1 MGAAGSKLE
10 KALGD
15 QFPEGE
21 RYFGL
26 ENFGNTCYCNSVLQ
40 ALYFCV
46 PFREQLL
53 EYYGNN
59 KSIGDAEENLLTCLA
74 DLFSQISSQKKKT
87 GVIAPKRFVQRL
99 KKQNELFRS
108 YMHQDAHEFLNF
120 LLNELVDI
128 LEKEAQGAKTD
139 QDALSPSEKT
149 ANGHRNGPTNG
160 AQKEPLVTWVHKN
173 FQGILTNETRC
184 LRCETVTA
192 RDETFF
198 DLSLDIEQNSS
209 ITSCLKNFSS
219 TETLNAEDKF
229 FCDKCCSLQ
238 EAQKR
243 MKIKKPPHILVIH
256 LKRFKYIE
264 QLGRYKKLS
273 YRVVFPLELKLS
285 NTVEDADIEYSLFA
299 VVVHVRF
306 MHERLRTHPE
316 SVAFFGG
323 GAREKA
329 MVESRFKELLS
340 HSKLLLKK
348 KWLFGILDDFITKQ
362 LPHNVTWGL
371 SLLYALEHK
380 GDRASVSVQGELAHA
395 LRFLA
400 SVVSQSFLAFG
411 DILELHRKL
420 IELSGGINRI
430 FELEELLDARQS
442 GDFMSAQKM
451 LARELTCDIM
461 RGGSLL
467 VTGPN
472 GSGKSSI
479 FRVLRGLWPVA
490 SGRLSKPSEDVDEE
504 AGSGCGIFYVP
515 QRPYTCLG
523 TLRDQIIYPLSR
535 EEAEVRALKIY
546 GKVVLDRATFPG
558 HKSMIWRAMRE
569 IVKLRQVTTVEDYW
583 PVMCPTRMMDGNRHG
598 RT

>member
-1 MGAAGSKLE
+1 MGATGSKLE

-40 ALYFCV
+40 LSSESTLIFVVLGFGRRIETVIPWFDALYFCV

-53 EYYGNN
+53 DYYSNS

-74 DLFSQISSQKKKT
+74 DLFTQISSQKKKT

-99 KKQNELFRS
+99 KKQNEIFRS

-128 LEKEAQGAKTD
+128 LEKEAHAIKS
-139 QDALSPSEKT
+139 DAESSSPSEKIS
-149 ANGHRNGPTNG
+149 NGPKTGQANG

-173 FQGILTNETRC
+173 FQGLLTNETRC

-192 RDETFF
+192 RDETFL

-264 QLGRYKKLS
+264 QLGRYKKLL

-285 NTVEDADIEYSLFA
+285 NTMEDADSEYSLFA
-299 VVVHVRF
+299 VVVHVGSGPNHGHYVSLVKSHNHWLF
-306 MHERLRTHPE
+306 FDDENVEMIDE
-316 SVAFFGG
+316 SVVQTFFG
-323 GAREKA
+323 
-329 MVESRFKELLS
+329 
-340 HSKLLLKK
+340 
-348 KWLFGILDDFITKQ
+348 
-362 LPHNVTWGL
+362 
-371 SLLYALEHK
+371 
-380 GDRASVSVQGELAHA
+380 
-395 LRFLA
+395 
-400 SVVSQSFLAFG
+400 
-411 DILELHRKL
+411 
-420 IELSGGINRI
+420 
-430 FELEELLDARQS
+430 
-442 GDFMSAQKM
+442 SAQEYSSNTDHGYI
-451 LARELTCDIM
+451 LFYESI
-461 RGGSLL
+461 G
-467 VTGPN
+467 TGN
-472 GSGKSSI
+472 KS
-479 FRVLRGLWPVA
+479 
-490 SGRLSKPSEDVDEE
+490 
-504 AGSGCGIFYVP
+504 
-515 QRPYTCLG
+515 
-523 TLRDQIIYPLSR
+523 
-535 EEAEVRALKIY
+535 
-546 GKVVLDRATFPG
+546 
-558 HKSMIWRAMRE
+558 
-569 IVKLRQVTTVEDYW
+569 
-583 PVMCPTRMMDGNRHG
+583 
-598 RT
+598 

>member
-46 PFREQLL
+46 SFREQLL
-53 EYYGNN
+53 EYYANN

-74 DLFSQISSQKKKT
+74 DLFTQISSQKKKT

-108 YMHQDAHEFLNF
+108 YMHQ
-120 LLNELVDI
+120 
-128 LEKEAQGAKTD
+128 KEAKAVKKIPET
-139 QDALSPSEKT
+139 SPPSEKI
-149 ANGHRNGPTNG
+149 TNG
-160 AQKEPLVTWVHKN
+160 QSSALPNGISKEPLVTWVHKN

-184 LRCETVTA
+184 LQCETVTA

-285 NTVEDADIEYSLFA
+285 NTMEDSDIEYSLFA
-299 VVVHVRF
+299 VVVHVGSGPNHGHYVSLVKSHNHWLF
-306 MHERLRTHPE
+306 FDDENVEMIDE
-316 SVAFFGG
+316 SAVQTFFG
-323 GAREKA
+323 
-329 MVESRFKELLS
+329 
-340 HSKLLLKK
+340 
-348 KWLFGILDDFITKQ
+348 
-362 LPHNVTWGL
+362 
-371 SLLYALEHK
+371 
-380 GDRASVSVQGELAHA
+380 
-395 LRFLA
+395 
-400 SVVSQSFLAFG
+400 
-411 DILELHRKL
+411 
-420 IELSGGINRI
+420 
-430 FELEELLDARQS
+430 
-442 GDFMSAQKM
+442 SAQ
-451 LARELTCDIM
+451 EY
-461 RGGSLL
+461 
-467 VTGPN
+467 
-472 GSGKSSI
+472 SSNTDHGYI
-479 FRVLRGLWPVA
+479 L
-490 SGRLSKPSEDVDEE
+490 
-504 AGSGCGIFYVP
+504 FYESI
-515 QRPYTCLG
+515 T
-523 TLRDQIIYPLSR
+523 
-535 EEAEVRALKIY
+535 ANKI
-546 GKVVLDRATFPG
+546 
-558 HKSMIWRAMRE
+558 
-569 IVKLRQVTTVEDYW
+569 
-583 PVMCPTRMMDGNRHG
+583 
-598 RT
+598 

>member
-53 EYYGNN
+53 EYYSSN
-59 KSIGDAEENLLTCLA
+59 KSTGDAEENLLTCLA
-74 DLFSQISSQKKKT
+74 DLFTQISSQKKKT

-128 LEKEAQGAKTD
+128 LEKEAQAAKSD
-139 QDALSPSEKT
+139 QETSSPPEKMVNGPKNAQ
-149 ANGHRNGPTNG
+149 ANGSH
-160 AQKEPLVTWVHKN
+160 KDPLVTWVHKN

-285 NTVEDADIEYSLFA
+285 NTVEDAESEYSLFA
-299 VVVHVRF
+299 VVVHVGSGPNHGHYVSLVKSHNHWLF
-306 MHERLRTHPE
+306 FDDENVEMIDE
-316 SVAFFGG
+316 SAVQTFFG
-323 GAREKA
+323 
-329 MVESRFKELLS
+329 
-340 HSKLLLKK
+340 
-348 KWLFGILDDFITKQ
+348 
-362 LPHNVTWGL
+362 
-371 SLLYALEHK
+371 
-380 GDRASVSVQGELAHA
+380 
-395 LRFLA
+395 
-400 SVVSQSFLAFG
+400 
-411 DILELHRKL
+411 
-420 IELSGGINRI
+420 
-430 FELEELLDARQS
+430 
-442 GDFMSAQKM
+442 SAQ
-451 LARELTCDIM
+451 EY
-461 RGGSLL
+461 
-467 VTGPN
+467 
-472 GSGKSSI
+472 SSNTDHGYI
-479 FRVLRGLWPVA
+479 L
-490 SGRLSKPSEDVDEE
+490 
-504 AGSGCGIFYVP
+504 FYES
-515 QRPYTCLG
+515 LG
-523 TLRDQIIYPLSR
+523 TIN
-535 EEAEVRALKIY
+535 
-546 GKVVLDRATFPG
+546 
-558 HKSMIWRAMRE
+558 KS
-569 IVKLRQVTTVEDYW
+569 
-583 PVMCPTRMMDGNRHG
+583 
-598 RT
+598 